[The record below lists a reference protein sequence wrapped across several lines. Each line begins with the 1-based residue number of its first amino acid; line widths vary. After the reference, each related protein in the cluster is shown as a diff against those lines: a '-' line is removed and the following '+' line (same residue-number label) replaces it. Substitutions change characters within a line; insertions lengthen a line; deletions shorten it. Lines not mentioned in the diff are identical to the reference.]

1 MRHILIVCSLLA
13 TLFAPQKLATTSST
27 LREQFH
33 FESKEWPNLHA
44 FLYVLARSRNGTRDS
59 QRVAVRNAPLDLEG
73 FETLSA
79 AESKTWN
86 DAVSVYQANAATQ
99 DISYGKLVDVNY
111 AVANLSS
118 GERIE
123 KAHDIPMDL
132 RNALQEA
139 EPVYRKVWWSRHDA
153 ANQAWIRQLSPQ
165 IERYGPRIAAQLA
178 SAFQYPWPTAPL
190 RVEVVAY
197 ANWAGAF
204 TTDDPPLITMSSLNE
219 EHKGADG
226 LEQLFHEC
234 SHLIMGTVDASL
246 RSHAERLGKDL
257 SRDISHTILFYTV
270 GEVVSRTVPDHVP
283 YAVHYRVWERGWTK
297 QYELLKLYWQPYL
310 DGKATMNDAID
321 HLLRG
326 L

>member
-1 MRHILIVCSLLA
+1 MVV
-13 TLFAPQKLATTSST
+13 TTSPP

-59 QRVAVRNAPLDLEG
+59 HRVAVRNAPLELEG
-73 FETLSA
+73 FDTLSA
-79 AESKTWN
+79 GERKSWN
-86 DAVSVYQANAATQ
+86 DAVSAYQATTAEQ

-111 AVANLSS
+111 AVADLSS
-118 GERIE
+118 GEGIE
-123 KAHDIPMDL
+123 HAHNIPIEL

-153 ANQAWIRQLSPQ
+153 ANRAWIRQLGPQ
-165 IERYGPRIAAQLA
+165 IERYGPRIVPQLI
-178 SAFQYPWPTAPL
+178 SAFQHPWPPGPL

-219 EHKGADG
+219 EHQGADG

-234 SHLIMGTVDASL
+234 SHLVMSTVDAGL
-246 RSHAERLGKDL
+246 RLHAQQLGKDL
-257 SRDISHTILFYTV
+257 SRDVSHTILFYTV

-283 YAVHYRVWERGWTK
+283 YAVHYRVWQRGWTK
-297 QYELLKLYWQPYL
+297 NYELLKLYWQPYL
-310 DGKATMNDAID
+310 ESKTTMDEAID
-321 HLLRG
+321 HLLRA